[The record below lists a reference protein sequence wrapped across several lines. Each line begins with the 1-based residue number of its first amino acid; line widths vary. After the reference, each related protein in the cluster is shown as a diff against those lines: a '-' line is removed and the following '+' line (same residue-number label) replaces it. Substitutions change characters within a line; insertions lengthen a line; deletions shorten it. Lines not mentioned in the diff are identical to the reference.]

1 MVLVLSSQQLSAI
14 SAHAERVYPEE
25 CCGLMV
31 GEMRPQ
37 SEQAQSEQTQSNT
50 SRQQQPVKQLIK
62 QPVKQ
67 VVQLFPLINNWT
79 PDEGTPDV
87 ETTEARTEAPTETST
102 EKSLTR
108 TRRYW
113 IDPKDMLR
121 VQKQARSQGLNII
134 GVYHSHPDQV
144 AEPSECDRAGA
155 WAAYAYAIVSVCE
168 GKAVD
173 VRNWTLDSEH
183 QFQLEP
189 IKISPS
195 AAKDRMPVSA

>member
-102 EKSLTR
+102 EKSLT
-108 TRRYW
+108 
-113 IDPKDMLR
+113 
-121 VQKQARSQGLNII
+121 
-134 GVYHSHPDQV
+134 
-144 AEPSECDRAGA
+144 
-155 WAAYAYAIVSVCE
+155 
-168 GKAVD
+168 
-173 VRNWTLDSEH
+173 
-183 QFQLEP
+183 
-189 IKISPS
+189 
-195 AAKDRMPVSA
+195 